1 MYQCSL
7 QKQNNDI
14 RTNDDL
20 IRLCAY
26 DLLARIE
33 INALPV
39 IPDRLFDMDSI
50 HCNTL
55 QRLADHEGIP
65 LEHLISLGE
74 AGFIYREQNGKDY
87 IYVNSDGSALQI
99 LWNMAL
105 GLGALE
111 LCIVPYHTCFP
122 IPQNNG
128 TVADFAY
135 YFLAPDVVLEE
146 IGICTQ
152 EKIFQY
158 CRLPFRE
165 SVKKAVKT
173 KHHTGNRRKMGVE
186 KIILSNFRDF
196 ISKSKKAV
204 EEMRHGR

>member
-165 SVKKAVKT
+165 SVKKLLKRNIT
-173 KHHTGNRRKMGVE
+173 QGIEGKWG
-186 KIILSNFRDF
+186 L
-196 ISKSKKAV
+196 KK
-204 EEMRHGR
+204 